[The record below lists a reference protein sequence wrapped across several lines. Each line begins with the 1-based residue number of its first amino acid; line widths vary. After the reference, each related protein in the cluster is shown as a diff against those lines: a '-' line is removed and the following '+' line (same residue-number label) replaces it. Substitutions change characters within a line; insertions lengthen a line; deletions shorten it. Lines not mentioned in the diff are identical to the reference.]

1 MTLGDQLQELRFNI
15 LRDRS
20 DLIAGDSDSLWS
32 DETLLRYI
40 KDGER
45 RFARQTLIIRDG
57 SIGTQYTQIKLKV
70 GVRDYPLHPD
80 VLAVLSARVNGKD
93 YDLRRSG
100 HQMVQAQ
107 QPPGFLEF
115 DPLYGATLPPGDPL
129 AFYTD
134 ETLVY
139 GAQQRVTASIYPVP
153 DITNDGVLVNL
164 RVVRLPKGPYTKDD
178 FARESEI
185 PEDYQLDP
193 LQWAAYRAQSTYE
206 GDAGAPDLAQ
216 KHKDAFDEAVKNA
229 QREMRR
235 RSFVQP
241 GLRYGTNGFSWTR

>member
-1 MTLGDQLQELRFNI
+1 MNLGDQLDELRDNI

-20 DLIAGDSDSLWS
+20 DQIAGPTDALWS
-32 DETLLRYI
+32 EETLLRYI
-40 KDGER
+40 REGER

-57 SIGTQYTQIKLKV
+57 QIGNEYTRVTLKL
-70 GVRDYPLHPD
+70 GVRTYPLHEH
-80 VLAVLSARVNGKD
+80 VVAVLSGRVSGKD

-107 QPPGFLEF
+107 QPPGFLDF

-139 GAQQRVTASIYPVP
+139 ATKQRVTFSIYPLP
-153 DITNDGVLVNL
+153 DANNDGAQIDL
-164 RVVRLPKGPYTKDD
+164 RVVRLPKGSYTRNEFK
-178 FARESEI
+178 RESEI
-185 PEDYQLDP
+185 PEDYQLDV
-193 LQWAAYRAQSTYE
+193 LQWAAYRAQSTFE
-206 GDAGAPDLAQ
+206 GDAGAPDVAQ

-229 QREMRR
+229 IREMRR
-235 RSFVQP
+235 RTFVQP
-241 GLRYGTNGFSWTR
+241 GVRYGTNGWSWDR